1 MSPMLVVLKGGCDLH
16 PVCACSYPGLCCIPS
31 PCFVPQSIFYTQS
44 AVRSPQS
51 AVRSPQSA
59 VRSPQSTV
67 HSRYFILSE
76 RQTTDSSNKQQTEK
90 WNRQRLAAHSGR
102 INCYSKLCAS
112 NESLLRLENASLLFT
127 YRWLELFA
135 SLVRCLLLLLSY
147 VWHLSS
153 SGFSSETAVA
163 LLGESYTVKQSKERS
178 FLSK

>member
-51 AVRSPQSA
+51 AVHIP
-59 VRSPQSTV
+59 
-67 HSRYFILSE
+67 YFILSE